1 MIFGE
6 RHGPMVIVGW
16 KISGIT
22 GIGKDIGDLL
32 PGAVGDGGSS
42 EVGGGAATTAGDPSG
57 SAPMAEG
64 GILLPLRPILEVN
77 SGISGP
83 LERPEVYEI
92 PSTESGRM
100 EGIDKSVE

>member
-1 MIFGE
+1 MGA
-6 RHGPMVIVGW
+6 GG
-16 KISGIT
+16 KISGIGT
-22 GIGKDIGDLL
+22 GRT
-32 PGAVGDGGSS
+32 VGLSAGEFP
-42 EVGGGAATTAGDPSG
+42 EVGGCATSTAGYPSW